1 MQFSLVARDDRA
13 LADGCRRLPGAIVT
27 DEGTWAGVEEISDTE
42 IALFVTGLD
51 FNEFQEKKSA
61 MEGGIN

>member
-27 DEGTWAGVEEISDTE
+27 DEGTWRVEEISDTE